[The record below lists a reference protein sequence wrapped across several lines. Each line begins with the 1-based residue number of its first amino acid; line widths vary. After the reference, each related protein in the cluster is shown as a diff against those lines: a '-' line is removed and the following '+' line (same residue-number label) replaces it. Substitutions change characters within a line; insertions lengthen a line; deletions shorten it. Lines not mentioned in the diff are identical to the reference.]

1 MSVATRQSAFIYAA
15 GESIA
20 EMVFPVVLTT
30 ARWGVLATSDEAR
43 QTYRWVSQMT
53 VALGQLAFWSTVW
66 AWTKVQRWA
75 DAEVQSCL
83 YIEDYE
89 IDYQADYG
97 IPDDIWNSDP
107 DHIADAGKKVEADPF
122 SPTVNEHY
130 PAVPAAMA
138 PVATLVVPVTK
149 AQPLTSAELRRQCQ
163 SAGIKWRNAHG
174 KGRHLSKGEM
184 IAALQEMDCWAL
196 SEGCLA

>member
-1 MSVATRQSAFIYAA
+1 MTVATRQSAFIYAA

-20 EMVFPVVLTT
+20 EMAFPVVLTT
-30 ARWGVLATSDEAR
+30 ARYSVLAWDVATSDEAR

-66 AWTKVQRWA
+66 AWAKVQRWA
-75 DAEVQSCL
+75 EAEVASCL
-83 YIEDYE
+83 P
-89 IDYQADYG
+89 ADH
-97 IPDDIWNSDP
+97 IPD
-107 DHIADAGKKVEADPF
+107 AGEMVEADPF

-149 AQPLTSAELRRQCQ
+149 AQPVTSAELRRQCQ
-163 SAGIKWRNAHG
+163 DAGIKWRNAHG

-184 IAALQEMDCWAL
+184 IAALQDMDCWAL

>member
-1 MSVATRQSAFIYAA
+1 MTVATRQSAFIYAA
-15 GESIA
+15 GESIG
-20 EMVFPVVLTT
+20 EMAFPVVLTT
-30 ARWGVLATSDEAR
+30 ARYFVLAYDLVTSDEAR

-66 AWTKVQRWA
+66 AWAKVSAWA
-75 DAEVQSCL
+75 EAEVASCL
-83 YIEDYE
+83 P
-89 IDYQADYG
+89 AD
-97 IPDDIWNSDP
+97 
-107 DHIADAGKKVEADPF
+107 DHIPDAGKMVEADPF

-130 PAVPAAMA
+130 PTVPATIAA
-138 PVATLVVPVTK
+138 PVATLVVKAEPA

-163 SAGIKWRNAHG
+163 DAGIKWRNAHG

-184 IAALQEMDCWAL
+184 IAALQEIECWAL